1 MRRVDGAR
9 VVGPLSFYNAYIF
22 SMAFQRLL
30 RLSTRACARLLSWAF
45 HISENCV
52 ESGSG
57 KANSVQS
64 AGTAVPSHHSPHR
77 TPPRYPSSILVPR
90 ARHLNYGALA
100 NPVAPWGPLL
110 PVSSS
115 SFLFA
120 HSFTCLAIR
129 FSSVHVFHLPKV
141 TVPNWSQLREAVAA
155 QVHQSKWHLSKSFH
169 SRPGQDPQLALA
181 QFHYRPGHAAPHRR
195 SIRH

>member
-30 RLSTRACARLLSWAF
+30 RLSTRSYASLLSCAF
-45 HISENCV
+45 HFSEKLWLNP
-52 ESGSG
+52 
-57 KANSVQS
+57 
-64 AGTAVPSHHSPHR
+64 VPERRIVYSQPAQQSHHSPHT
-77 TPPRYPSSILVPR
+77 TPPDTLLPIPPVPR

-155 QVHQSKWHLSKSFH
+155 QVHQSK
-169 SRPGQDPQLALA
+169 
-181 QFHYRPGHAAPHRR
+181 
-195 SIRH
+195 